1 MGRAWL
7 SIGLVGALLLAPLP
21 VAAQS
26 NEYVPGSGPPP
37 SNYVP
42 GSGQAPPA
50 PVYQAPAPVYQAPPE
65 PALPPPPPAPT
76 GTPVALVG
84 KSGGSFTVAGNNQS
98 CTTPCT
104 LYFPVGPAMVT
115 VTGPGGTFTQTFPVD
130 NRPLNGE
137 VSAKRSLVIPAI
149 LTAGG
154 VLFLGLVVGG
164 VVVRLK
170 PPSSLSASQAKA
182 YGTTFIAA
190 GTVFSL
196 PMLVAGIVLLSLP
209 SKNEIKIGPV
219 QGARLSL
226 APLLDGGML
235 VASGRF

>member
-26 NEYVPGSGPPP
+26 NEYVPGAGPPP
-37 SNYVP
+37 TNYVP
-42 GSGQAPPA
+42 GSGQTPPP
-50 PVYQAPAPVYQAPPE
+50 PVYQAPAPVYQAPPA

-76 GTPVALVG
+76 GTPVALSG
-84 KSGGSFTVAGNNQS
+84 KGGGSFTVAGNNQS

-104 LYFPVGPAMVT
+104 LYFPAGHAVVT
-115 VTGPGGTFTQTFPVD
+115 VNGPSGTFTQTFPVD

-137 VSAKRSLVIPAI
+137 VSGKRSLLLPAM
-149 LTAGG
+149 LTAMGG
-154 VLFLGLVVGG
+154 ALVAAGAAG
-164 VVVRLK
+164 VALYAK
-170 PPSSLSASQAKA
+170 GPSSTKLIL
-182 YGTTFIAA
+182 GAA
-190 GTVFSL
+190 GLGVGTPVL
-196 PMLVAGIVLLSLP
+196 IVGAVLLALP
-209 SKNEIKIGPV
+209 GKNEIKIGPV